1 MTIPAIYA
9 ALWHR
14 KLFIFIVT
22 AAVTGAA
29 IALSLVQTKE
39 YTASSLVRIEQ
50 RVQSASD
57 VFGALQTGERLA
69 RTYAQIA
76 ETRGVTARIRESV
89 GDGVPAEAITIDANQ
104 VANLELLQLS
114 VTYRDPVVAAKVAN
128 AAPEAL
134 AEFVRSTG
142 QSRDLI
148 TTVET
153 ATVPSSPSSPD
164 VPLNVALGV
173 VLGLI
178 LAAGLALLFEALSDR
193 IPGQEELEKLTGHAI
208 IATIPNLDF
217 RPAKASQAAAQAPEQ
232 PRPTRATR
240 PATPAPA
247 PAQPSRSAAAPQ
259 PGAGQPTA
267 PASGIRTSGSP
278 QVRSERPWREDA

>member
-14 KLFIFIVT
+14 KLFIIIVT

-76 ETRGVTARIRESV
+76 ETRGVTARIREAV

-114 VTYRDPVVAAKVAN
+114 VTYRDPVAAAKVAN

-217 RPAKASQAAAQAPEQ
+217 RPAKPQAAAQAAEQ
-232 PRPTRATR
+232 PRSTRAQR
-240 PATPAPA
+240 PAA
-247 PAQPSRSAAAPQ
+247 PAQPARSAPAQQ
-259 PGAGQPTA
+259 PAAGQPTTA
-267 PASGIRTSGSP
+267 PAPGIRTSGSP